1 MNADREKIFRVVLGD
16 SGFFFHG
23 VSHVIDSVVE
33 LWRVVVDV
41 EYVDDDGGGVGVF
54 VVEYSVCQLIALS
67 VTNMNN

>member
-41 EYVDDDGGGVGVF
+41 ARRPEVTSRDGDSPMTSPSGVPRG
-54 VVEYSVCQLIALS
+54 CR
-67 VTNMNN
+67 